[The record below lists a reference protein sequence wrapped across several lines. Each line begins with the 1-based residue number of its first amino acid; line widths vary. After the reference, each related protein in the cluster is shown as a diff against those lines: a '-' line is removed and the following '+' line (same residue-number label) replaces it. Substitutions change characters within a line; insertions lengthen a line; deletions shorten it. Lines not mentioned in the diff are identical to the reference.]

1 MSITINPAT
10 VRTVSG
16 YSHALIKSG
25 TPVFVTG
32 QVAWDVDGAVVGKGD
47 IHAQVDQTWANIH
60 AVLADLGASITD
72 VVKLTTYAT
81 DARYMQAIGEG
92 KARQF
97 EQGRFP
103 ASTFVVV
110 AGLADPDLL
119 VEIEVI
125 AMIPTQGQLGS

>member
-1 MSITINPAT
+1 MSIIINPT
-10 VRTVSG
+10 GVRQVSG
-16 YSHALIKSG
+16 YSHARVLPG

-32 QVAWDVDGAVVGKGD
+32 QVAWDLDGQVVGKGD
-47 IHAQVDQTWANIH
+47 IAVQVEKTWENIH

-81 DARYMQAIGEG
+81 DARFMQVIGEG

-97 EQGRFP
+97 EAGQFP
-103 ASTFVVV
+103 ASTFLVV

-125 AMIPTQGQLGS
+125 VMLRDDAPADS

>member
-1 MSITINPAT
+1 VSTAINPAG
-10 VRTVSG
+10 VRAVSA
-16 YSHALIKSG
+16 YSHALVKAG

-32 QVAWDVDGAVVGKGD
+32 QVAWDVDGNVVGKGD
-47 IHAQVDQTWANIH
+47 IAAQLEQTWANIH
-60 AVLADLGASITD
+60 AVLAEFGASITD

-81 DARYMQAIGEG
+81 DARFMQTIGEA

-97 EQGRFP
+97 VPGQFP
-103 ASTFVVV
+103 ASTFLVV

-125 AMIPTQGQLGS
+125 AMISDPQTVGA

>member
-1 MSITINPAT
+1 MSTTINPIN
-10 VRTVSG
+10 VRKVSG
-16 YSHALIKSG
+16 YSHALVKTG

-32 QVAWDVDGAVVGKGD
+32 QVSWDVDGAVVGKGD
-47 IHAQVDQTWANIH
+47 IAAQVEQTWANIH
-60 AVLADLGASITD
+60 AVLADLGALITD

-81 DARYMQAIGEG
+81 DARFMQAIGEG

-97 EQGRFP
+97 EEGKFP

-119 VEIEVI
+119 VEIEVVV
-125 AMIPTQGQLGS
+125 MLPLKEHSTS